1 MQREYIIRHTGR
13 KILWLI
19 VFFVVLYSVS
29 YILYSSAS
37 VVFAKSKAD
46 IKFPVQELGGCKSEQ
61 ECKTYCGNPKNMS
74 ACLNF
79 AEQYNLMPKEE
90 ISRAKKFA
98 AVGAKGPGNCSS
110 KESCENYCNDIKNIN
125 ECLAF
130 AEKSG
135 VMDKKELDEA
145 RKVKAALDKGAKLPG
160 GCRNKEECETYCDD
174 PNQPN
179 RMKECIAFA
188 KAAGFMEKEELREAE
203 KVLSAME
210 KGHKPPS
217 CRGKKECDKYCS
229 APENIESCLIFA
241 EAADLIPKD
250 ELKEAKKYMAAVKK
264 GVKPLPCN
272 GKDECDE
279 YCSNPENIESC
290 IIFAEAAGFM
300 EGEELE
306 EAKMMLKALK
316 GGAKMLPCRSKASC
330 DEYCNEPAHFEE
342 CVTFAEA
349 AGFMSSEEASMA
361 RKTGGKG
368 PGGCRG
374 EKECDDYCNNSDNQ
388 EECFKFGLE
397 YGLIPEEDLED
408 MREGVEQMQDT
419 LENADEEV
427 MACLENSLGAATIAK
442 IKDGTVMPSEK
453 IGNAMQQCFE
463 SIMGGEN
470 RGDFDNEESFDEEFS
485 NDEEFNDE
493 FENFEDEEF
502 FDDELEEQGGSLLQK
517 GKNLLKRLKRAVL

>member
-1 MQREYIIRHTGR
+1 
-13 KILWLI
+13 
-19 VFFVVLYSVS
+19 
-29 YILYSSAS
+29 
-37 VVFAKSKAD
+37 
-46 IKFPVQELGGCKSEQ
+46 
-61 ECKTYCGNPKNMS
+61 
-74 ACLNF
+74 
-79 AEQYNLMPKEE
+79 
-90 ISRAKKFA
+90 
-98 AVGAKGPGNCSS
+98 
-110 KESCENYCNDIKNIN
+110 
-125 ECLAF
+125 
-130 AEKSG
+130 
-135 VMDKKELDEA
+135 
-145 RKVKAALDKGAKLPG
+145 
-160 GCRNKEECETYCDD
+160 
-174 PNQPN
+174 
-179 RMKECIAFA
+179 
-188 KAAGFMEKEELREAE
+188 
-203 KVLSAME
+203 
-210 KGHKPPS
+210 
-217 CRGKKECDKYCS
+217 
-229 APENIESCLIFA
+229 
-241 EAADLIPKD
+241 
-250 ELKEAKKYMAAVKK
+250 MAAVKK

-463 SIMGGEN
+463 SIMSGEN

-493 FENFEDEEF
+493 FENFKDEEF
-502 FDDELEEQGGSLLQK
+502 FDEEFEEQGGSLLQK
-517 GKNLLKRLKRAVL
+517 